1 MADDNPLP
9 IQPDED
15 SPALPSEREYP
26 RMTFPAPGLSRIDT
40 LLQVVRLIGGPRQS
54 KSNTSEYK

>member
-1 MADDNPLP
+1 MADENLAPVQNP
-9 IQPDED
+9 ED

-40 LLQVVRLIGGPRQS
+40 FAPSGPVNRKPEAIKIQHIGV
-54 KSNTSEYK
+54 